1 MSHPCFLQY
10 CYHHVP
16 SFVSPKFSPQAV
28 LTVPCPVHAAS
39 KDLLMSLVYSLWA
52 FCWAQMT
59 TWYEE
64 LQAQS
69 LVNQLLSERN
79 LIWVPPAAPSFLLP
93 SSHLS
98 DLHISE
104 ISAQP
109 SLFDTHSAS
118 RLNGLT
124 FMNLPSFHR
133 KRFCLDTKHLSM
145 IRQISATSE
154 KHCKKGYEQRE
165 TEIICRTPQRCK

>member
-109 SLFDTHSAS
+109 SLFDTHFISLSCDREKYKPTCSFFLSLRKTTHKEGCAHLAS
-118 RLNGLT
+118 LYTG
-124 FMNLPSFHR
+124 
-133 KRFCLDTKHLSM
+133 
-145 IRQISATSE
+145 
-154 KHCKKGYEQRE
+154 QRE
-165 TEIICRTPQRCK
+165 PTEVRTWWRIGGVWCSK